1 MGQYHLTVNLD
12 RKEFLMPHKLGVGL
26 KLREQTGF
34 GNSIP
39 DALFM
44 LLAASNGYGS
54 GDFQDNQNHIIG
66 RWAGDRVAV
75 IGDYAQPTDLPMP
88 FEADKIYKL
97 CHTYTTGGAA
107 VTLGNTTD
115 CQEYECTSDGA
126 SHYLDITD
134 MVLPVMMMNDPTFY
148 VDVNSPGWRSRKV
161 EVGSLGGTDFD
172 IAEGINL

>member
-1 MGQYHLTVNLD
+1 
-12 RKEFLMPHKLGVGL
+12 
-26 KLREQTGF
+26 
-34 GNSIP
+34 
-39 DALFM
+39 
-44 LLAASNGYGS
+44 
-54 GDFQDNQNHIIG
+54 
-66 RWAGDRVAV
+66 
-75 IGDYAQPTDLPMP
+75 MP

-107 VTLGNTTD
+107 VTLGNTPD

-134 MVLPVMMMNDPTFY
+134 MVLPVMMMNDPEFY